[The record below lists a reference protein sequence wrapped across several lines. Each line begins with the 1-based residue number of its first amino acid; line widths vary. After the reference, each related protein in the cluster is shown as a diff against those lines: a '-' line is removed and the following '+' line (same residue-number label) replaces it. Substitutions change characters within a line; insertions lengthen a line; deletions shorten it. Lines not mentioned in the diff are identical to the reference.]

1 MIYVILYCP
10 TKTILSNSLT
20 IRSCYSS
27 IYMYIVIIESKREG
41 RLEFIFDK
49 NVYINQVNY
58 TTLCAKVHFSII
70 PNEVIMAFLC
80 V

>member
-10 TKTILSNSLT
+10 RKTIISNN
-20 IRSCYSS
+20 YV
-27 IYMYIVIIESKREG
+27 YFVIIESKREG

-58 TTLCAKVHFSII
+58 TTLCAKCTFR
-70 PNEVIMAFLC
+70 
-80 V
+80 